1 VGVIGGE
8 NSDTINNFVVGYKQG
23 ALYANPDGT
32 VLDPVYTDD
41 YEAPDKGKEAALSLY
56 SQGADVVYAVAGK
69 TGLGVFEAAQEQG
82 KYAVGV
88 DSDQKYINPD
98 VIICSMLK
106 RVGDSVYDVISNY
119 LEDGVFDGGTIWNA
133 DMSSGLVGLGYG
145 DDTMT
150 QQVSDELK
158 AEVEALAEKI
168 IAGEIE
174 VESTR

>member
-1 VGVIGGE
+1 M
-8 NSDTINNFVVGYKQG
+8 
-23 ALYANPDGT
+23 
-32 VLDPVYTDD
+32 
-41 YEAPDKGKEAALSLY
+41 
-56 SQGADVVYAVAGK
+56 
-69 TGLGVFEAAQEQG
+69 
-82 KYAVGV
+82 GV

-119 LEDGVFDGGTIWNA
+119 LEDSVFEGGTIWNA

>member
-1 VGVIGGE
+1 
-8 NSDTINNFVVGYKQG
+8 
-23 ALYANPDGT
+23 
-32 VLDPVYTDD
+32 
-41 YEAPDKGKEAALSLY
+41 
-56 SQGADVVYAVAGK
+56 
-69 TGLGVFEAAQEQG
+69 
-82 KYAVGV
+82 
-88 DSDQKYINPD
+88 
-98 VIICSMLK
+98 M
-106 RVGDSVYDVISNY
+106 ISNY

>member
-1 VGVIGGE
+1 MAPAAIPEAYFGVWSNATIGDY
-8 NSDTINNFVVGYKQG
+8 SVTTITIN
-23 ALYANPDGT
+23 A
-32 VLDPVYTDD
+32 
-41 YEAPDKGKEAALSLY
+41 
-56 SQGADVVYAVAGK
+56 
-69 TGLGVFEAAQEQG
+69 
-82 KYAVGV
+82 
-88 DSDQKYINPD
+88 
-98 VIICSMLK
+98 
-106 RVGDSVYDVISNY
+106 
-119 LEDGVFDGGTIWNA
+119 DGVFDGGTIWNA

>member
-1 VGVIGGE
+1 MI
-8 NSDTINNFVVGYKQG
+8 
-23 ALYANPDGT
+23 
-32 VLDPVYTDD
+32 
-41 YEAPDKGKEAALSLY
+41 
-56 SQGADVVYAVAGK
+56 
-69 TGLGVFEAAQEQG
+69 
-82 KYAVGV
+82 
-88 DSDQKYINPD
+88 
-98 VIICSMLK
+98 
-106 RVGDSVYDVISNY
+106 VISNY